1 MKVSILD
8 LCIHT
13 FKWKAADVKIDP
25 AVVKVAMKDIL
36 GTIEENGM
44 ECR

>member
-1 MKVSILD
+1 MSSK
-8 LCIHT
+8 CIYNPGY
-13 FKWKAADVKIDP
+13 DP

-36 GTIEENGM
+36 GTTEENGM